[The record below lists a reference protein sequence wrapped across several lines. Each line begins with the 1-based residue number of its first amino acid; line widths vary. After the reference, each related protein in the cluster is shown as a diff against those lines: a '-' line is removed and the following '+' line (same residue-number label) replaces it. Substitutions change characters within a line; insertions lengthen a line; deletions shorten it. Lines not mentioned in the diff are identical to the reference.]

1 MELRG
6 NLDGVSLRV
15 LNKSNSGALVALA
28 FVLCAPSLAMAE
40 CVHVGSSGGGGA
52 GATSTQHS
60 VQSSTSGGQTRSGV
74 SSCSAGGTVISGNA
88 SGNVHFNAAHA
99 KSAEAHKVNSP
110 KSKS

>member
-6 NLDGVSLRV
+6 NSDGVSFRV
-15 LNKSNSGALVALA
+15 LNKLNTGAFVVLAL
-28 FVLCAPSLAMAE
+28 VLCAPSLAMAQ
-40 CVHVGSSGGGGA
+40 CAHVGSSGGGG

-60 VQSSTSGGQTRSGV
+60 VQSSTSGGQSRSGV
-74 SSCSAGGTVISGNA
+74 SSCSAGGTAISGNA
-88 SGNVHFNAAHA
+88 SGNVHFNAKHT